1 MGGEQWGG
9 SQRQKVKER
18 REVERKINRVSKGKG
33 RLGVGGPQV
42 AGRNRT
48 W

>member
-1 MGGEQWGG
+1 MGWE
-9 SQRQKVKER
+9 SETESEREKER
-18 REVERKINRVSKGKG
+18 REVERKINRVSDGKGK
-33 RLGVGGPQV
+33 LGVGGPQV